1 MKSKTMNVTYKFQ
14 CLKMISR
21 NVGSIL
27 DKSFLIGVFYAT
39 TNGAIGAL
47 PCNDRRNPNTKNVE
61 IYNKFKALSASRVR
75 SQQGWGGGGNFKCNC
90 FNTSRSPE
98 KYFAP
103 WMLISTPPALTTL
116 SDYGQV
122 YRIAQFFI

>member
-21 NVGSIL
+21 NVGRIL

-47 PCNDRRNPNTKNVE
+47 PWNNRRNPNTKNVE
-61 IYNKFKALSASRVR
+61 TSNKFKALSASRVR
-75 SQQGWGGGGNFKCNC
+75 SQQGWGGGAG
-90 FNTSRSPE
+90 
-98 KYFAP
+98 
-103 WMLISTPPALTTL
+103 
-116 SDYGQV
+116 
-122 YRIAQFFI
+122 